1 MAPLQIVGVDPEGS
15 ILAEPEEL
23 NQTELTAYEVEGIG
37 YDFLPTVLDRTVG
50 GASVMLAAPGSRPLA
65 AHMSARPLST
75 SARPLSTGAG
85 LAFLQRLYKQG
96 EAA

>member
-1 MAPLQIVGVDPEGS
+1 MAPLQIIGVDPEGS

-23 NQTELTAYEVEGIG
+23 NQTALTAYEVEGIG

-50 GASVMLAAPGSRPLA
+50 GAAALWAAPGSRPLA
-65 AHMSARPLST
+65 ART
-75 SARPLSTGAG
+75 SARPRSTGAG
-85 LAFLQRLYKQG
+85 PAFLQRLCKQG